1 MWTLSAE
8 KVTVICQVCFARLF
22 SDFEA
27 WGWVC
32 AFLEDLRGGRVED
45 SEATAACAF
54 AGVFDFLLDVEAA
67 APGSDD
73 DVGLLR
79 FFFVERRGCL
89 TSIVSLTKVS

>member
-1 MWTLSAE
+1 M
-8 KVTVICQVCFARLF
+8 ICQVCFARLF

-27 WGWVC
+27 WVC

-54 AGVFDFLLDVEAA
+54 AGVFDFLLEVEAA
-67 APGSDD
+67 ASGSDD
-73 DVGLLR
+73 DVGLSR

-89 TSIVSLTKVS
+89 TSIVSPTKVL